1 MRFAAT
7 ARLCALCRTPEK
19 VKVTTVPRVP
29 ALLAILCLSLSGL
42 TACGDD
48 DGDSGNTGKVTVSGE
63 FGEEPTVTFDGRVD
77 RKTTEYKTLEEGS
90 GPEVK
95 EGDTVFLNYYQG
107 NGYTETKA
115 ASSYDKDQK
124 PFMLEVTK
132 DLFKAFHDGIVGHTA
147 GSRVQVLATA
157 KDAFGGNGNPE
168 VGIGNRDSV
177 VLVIDIMDL
186 VRKAPEGAE
195 SKLPAGL
202 PTLTEK
208 DGKPTGFDFSKA
220 AKKAGPKLRTVTLV
234 EGDGPA
240 IAKKGSQVALRYLGQ
255 IWGGKKPFDSNYDA
269 AGPGFPNQQGG
280 IDPATI
286 PGALIEGWNKGLVGV
301 KAGSRVLLV
310 IPEAQGYG
318 PKPAKDDGKPHGDLI
333 FVIDVLGVA

>member
-1 MRFAAT
+1 
-7 ARLCALCRTPEK
+7 
-19 VKVTTVPRVP
+19 VTTVPRVP

-48 DGDSGNTGKVTVSGE
+48 DGDSGNSGKVAVSGD
-63 FGEEPTVTFDGRVD
+63 FGKEPTVTFDGRVE
-77 RKTTEYKTLEEGS
+77 RKTTEYETLVEGS

-107 NGYTETKA
+107 NGYTQTKA
-115 ASSYDKDQK
+115 ASSYDKGQQ

-147 GSRVQVLATA
+147 GSRVQVLATP
-157 KDAFGGNGNPE
+157 KDAFGGNGNPD
-168 VGIGNRDSV
+168 VGIGNADSV

-186 VRKAPEGAE
+186 VRKAPVGAE
-195 SKLPAGL
+195 SQLPAGL

-208 DGKPTGFDFSKA
+208 DGKPTAFDFSKA
-220 AKKAGPKLRTVTLV
+220 AKSAGPKLRTVTLV

-255 IWGGKKPFDSNYDA
+255 VWGAKKSFDSNYAA

-286 PGALIEGWNKGLVGV
+286 PGALIDGWNKGLVGV
-301 KAGSRVLLV
+301 TAGSRVMLV
-310 IPEAQGYG
+310 IPSKLGYG
-318 PKPAKDDGKPHGDLI
+318 EKGSGKQIKPGDDLV
-333 FVIDVLGVA
+333 FVVDVLGVA